1 MCYCFILLSRGN
13 REKVKKGERTISFIL
28 GQNFPPSLP
37 VKSEWGDVDGE
48 GDVLVCITGHRC
60 VLSFQGYS
68 YAALDFCPVM
78 KLQRRGV
85 SSRVTGL

>member
-1 MCYCFILLSRGN
+1 M
-13 REKVKKGERTISFIL
+13 KKGERTISFIL

-37 VKSEWGDVDGE
+37 VKSEWGDVDG
-48 GDVLVCITGHRC
+48 GGVLVCITGHIC

-68 YAALDFCPVM
+68 YAALDFCAVT

>member
-60 VLSFQGYS
+60 VLSFQVYS

>member
-1 MCYCFILLSRGN
+1 MKN
-13 REKVKKGERTISFIL
+13 GEQIIRFIL
-28 GQNFPPSLP
+28 GQNFPPSHP

-48 GDVLVCITGHRC
+48 GGVLVCITGHRC

-68 YAALDFCPVM
+68 YAALDFCAVT